1 MTSKIRF
8 IQGTPNIYYK
18 VHPSSVLYAIK
29 DSESPIVSHMVYW
42 KHLEGSSKKL
52 LVLSIC

>member
-18 VHPSSVLYAIK
+18 VHPFSVLYAIK